1 MIFIIQNLH
10 GRPVFRIMSVPAA
23 RIKEHSACGKY
34 SMRACISLLCTFSG
48 VIFEEMAAV
57 SWRFQWSGLSQ
68 QRVWKYHPSWKQ
80 TKGDLRQ
87 AVIAADFWLEQGNCL
102 YQPFFVSRVF
112 FIIAFLVVFL
122 PYMNMIFLILLKHT
136 RNLAAQDSLLSCTI
150 SLFLSVVSLLQLQ
163 GHNNPRWWLFCEQ
176 SGWLNILLNAVLKA
190 WHS

>member
-10 GRPVFRIMSVPAA
+10 GRPVFRIMAVPAA

-112 FIIAFLVVFL
+112 FYYCFFGCFFTLHEHDI
-122 PYMNMIFLILLKHT
+122 PYSFKTYKKSCCPRFSPLLYNFSIPVCGEFATAT
-136 RNLAAQDSLLSCTI
+136 R
-150 SLFLSVVSLLQLQ
+150 
-163 GHNNPRWWLFCEQ
+163 P
-176 SGWLNILLNAVLKA
+176 
-190 WHS
+190 